1 MSKLMEQRKAAQTK
15 KSTILLSVETAQD
28 AVNIGKSVINALQAE
43 GKNDPQLEQAVEHLD
58 TLLHSQP
65 DQMQSEGAM
74 SVEDY
79 FDDAVLPEVA
89 RQAKNEVDMI
99 AQKRREQRPAQVTKQ
114 PAAVPAAQPA
124 MASDE
129 KTSAAGNDAYTT
141 DRDESGNPKA
151 PEKAEVP
158 RLAAKKKEA
167 QPEPPVAA
175 PPAAA
180 PAAPAAGGGSLDA
193 LFAKLPSDFVADLVK
208 KLTSLEGFEQDKD
221 VQAAV
226 ENLAGILQTRPVE
239 AAPAPGAPAAAPT
252 ASAKK
257 GGDFGGKQAPPFGK
271 KDNKE
276 KKDDKKKAFF
286 GGLRIAAAEK
296 VAVAPPGRED
306 QVKALKKEDVDNP
319 YAVAWDSYNKSHGA
333 SATVKEAF
341 EAGAK
346 ALAAHIAKT
355 AAAGFFSWDQSTGDV
370 TESGGRTPEVAEA
383 HSKIDEAPA
392 HLERPD
398 TTLPIKLA
406 GEMTAQKAVKEA
418 ERLGRELKET
428 YLAAKDICTANDSR
442 PVREFVESIFRA
454 GAMADEAVKTLN
466 KQVMQEESEEA
477 AAKVREK
484 SNKKSS
490 LGGLVLAASA
500 E

>member
-15 KSTILLSVETAQD
+15 KSTILLSIDTAKD
-28 AVNIGKSVINALQAE
+28 AVNIGKSLLSAYQAE
-43 GKNDPQLEQAVEHLD
+43 GKNDPQLEQAVKHLEE
-58 TLLHSQP
+58 LLASQP

-99 AQKRREQRPAQVTKQ
+99 AQKRREQRPAQITQKAPVQ
-114 PAAVPAAQPA
+114 APAAKPQMAA
-124 MASDE
+124 DE
-129 KTSAAGNDAYTT
+129 KTSAAGNDAYST
-141 DRDESGNPKA
+141 DRDEQGNPKA

-167 QPEPPVAA
+167 QPEPPAAVAPA
-175 PPAAA
+175 PAA

-193 LFAKLPSDFVADLVK
+193 LFAKLPSDFLADLVK

-226 ENLAGILQTRPVE
+226 ENLAGKLQQRPVE
-239 AAPAPGAPAAAPT
+239 AAPAPAAPGVV

-257 GGDFGGKQAPPFGK
+257 AEAFGGKQAPPFGK
-271 KDNKE
+271 KDEAKKDE
-276 KKDDKKKAFF
+276 KKDDKKASVARL
-286 GGLRIAAAEK
+286 GLNFVAAEK

-319 YAVAWDSYNKSHGA
+319 YAVAWASYNKGDKKGA
-333 SATVKEAF
+333 
-341 EAGAK
+341 
-346 ALAAHIAKT
+346 LRAAHQVIAKF

-370 TESGGRTPEVAEA
+370 TESGGRTPEIGEA

-392 HLERPD
+392 HLERPT

-418 ERLGRELKET
+418 ERLGQELKQT
-428 YLAAKDICTANDSR
+428 YLDAKSICTVNDSR

-484 SNKKSS
+484 GNKKSA
-490 LGGLVLAASA
+490 LNDLTLAASA

>member
-15 KSTILLSVETAQD
+15 KSTILLSIDTAKD
-28 AVNIGKSVINALQAE
+28 AVNIGKSLLNAYQAE
-43 GKNDPQLEQAVEHLD
+43 GKNDPQLEQAVKHLEE
-58 TLLHSQP
+58 LLASQP

-99 AQKRREQRPAQVTKQ
+99 ASKRREARPAQVTKQ
-114 PAAVPAAQPA
+114 PAQVPAAQPQ

-129 KTSAAGNDAYTT
+129 KTSATGNDAFVT

-167 QPEPPVAA
+167 QPEAVPAA
-175 PPAAA
+175 PPAA

-193 LFAKLPSDFVADLVK
+193 LFGKLPSDFLADLVK

-226 ENLAGILQTRPVE
+226 ENLAGKLQQRPVE
-239 AAPAPGAPAAAPT
+239 AAPAPAAPGVV

-257 GGDFGGKQAPPFGK
+257 AEAFGGKQAPPFGK
-271 KDNKE
+271 KDEAKKDE
-276 KKDDKKKAFF
+276 KKDDKKASVIRL
-286 GGLRIAAAEK
+286 GLNFVAAEK

-319 YAVAWDSYNKSHGA
+319 YAVAWDSYNKGDKKGA
-333 SATVKEAF
+333 
-341 EAGAK
+341 
-346 ALAAHIAKT
+346 LRAAHAVIAKF
-355 AAAGFFSWDQSTGDV
+355 AAAGFFTWDQATGDV

-392 HLERPD
+392 RLDRPT

-418 ERLGRELKET
+418 ERLGQELKQT
-428 YLAAKDICTANDSR
+428 YLDAKSICTVNDSR

-484 SNKKSS
+484 GNKKSA
-490 LGGLVLAASA
+490 LNDLTLAASA

>member
-15 KSTILLSVETAQD
+15 KSTILLSIETAQD
-28 AVNIGKSVINALQAE
+28 AVNIGKSLMNAYQAE
-43 GKNDPQLEQAVEHLD
+43 GKNDEQLEQAVKHLE

-99 AQKRREQRPAQVTKQ
+99 AQKRREARPAQVTNQ
-114 PAAVPAAQPA
+114 PAKVPAAQPQ

-129 KTSAAGNDAYTT
+129 KTSAVGNDAFST
-141 DRDESGNPKA
+141 DRDEQGNPKA
-151 PEKAEVP
+151 PQKAEVP

-167 QPEPPVAA
+167 QPEAAPIA
-175 PPAAA
+175 PPAA
-180 PAAPAAGGGSLDA
+180 PPAPAAGGGSLDA

-239 AAPAPGAPAAAPT
+239 AAPAPAAPGVT
-252 ASAKK
+252 ASKK

-271 KDNKE
+271 KDEAKKDE
-276 KKDDKKKAFF
+276 KKDDKEKKAAF
-286 GGLRIAAAEK
+286 GGLRVVAAEK

-319 YAVAWDSYNKSHGA
+319 YAVAWASYNKGDKKGA
-333 SATVKEAF
+333 LK
-341 EAGAK
+341 
-346 ALAAHIAKT
+346 AAHACIAKF

-418 ERLGRELKET
+418 ERLGQELKQT

-454 GAMADEAVKTLN
+454 GAMADGAVKTLN

>member
-15 KSTILLSVETAQD
+15 KSTILLSIETAQD
-28 AVNIGKSVINALQAE
+28 AVNIGKSLMNAYQAE
-43 GKNDPQLEQAVEHLD
+43 GKNDPQLEEAVKHLEM
-58 TLLHSQP
+58 LLHSQP

-74 SVEDY
+74 NVEDY

-99 AQKRREQRPAQVTKQ
+99 ANKRREARPAQVTKQ
-114 PAAVPAAQPA
+114 PAAVPAAQPQ

-141 DRDESGNPKA
+141 DRDEQGNPKA

-167 QPEPPVAA
+167 QPDAAAVA

-252 ASAKK
+252 ASSKK

-271 KDNKE
+271 KDE
-276 KKDDKKKAFF
+276 AKKDDKEKKASF
-286 GGLRIAAAEK
+286 GGLRVIAAEK

-306 QVKALKKEDVDNP
+306 QVKALKNEDVDNP
-319 YAVAWDSYNKSHGA
+319 YAVAWASYNKGDKKGA
-333 SATVKEAF
+333 
-341 EAGAK
+341 
-346 ALAAHIAKT
+346 LRAAHAVIAKF
-355 AAAGFFSWDQSTGDV
+355 AAAGFFTWDQATGDV

-392 HLERPD
+392 RLDRPT

-418 ERLGRELKET
+418 ERLGQELKQT
-428 YLAAKDICTANDSR
+428 YLDAKSICTVNDSR

-490 LGGLVLAASA
+490 SFKGLVLAASA

>member
-1 MSKLMEQRKAAQTK
+1 SKLMEQRKAAQTK
-15 KSTILLSVETAQD
+15 KSTILLSIDTAKD
-28 AVNIGKSVINALQAE
+28 AVNIGKSLLSAYQAE
-43 GKNDPQLEQAVEHLD
+43 GKNDPQLDQAVKHLEE
-58 TLLHSQP
+58 LLASQP

-99 AQKRREQRPAQVTKQ
+99 AQKRREQRPAQITQKAPVQ
-114 PAAVPAAQPA
+114 APAAKPQMAA
-124 MASDE
+124 DE
-129 KTSAAGNDAYTT
+129 KTSAAGNDAYST
-141 DRDESGNPKA
+141 DRDEQGNPKA

-167 QPEPPVAA
+167 QPEPPAAVAPA
-175 PPAAA
+175 PAA

-193 LFAKLPSDFVADLVK
+193 LFAKLPSDFLADLVK

-226 ENLAGILQTRPVE
+226 ENLAGKLQQRPVE
-239 AAPAPGAPAAAPT
+239 AAPAPAAPGVV

-257 GGDFGGKQAPPFGK
+257 AEAFGGKQAPPFGK
-271 KDNKE
+271 KDEAKKDE
-276 KKDDKKKAFF
+276 KKDDKKASVARL
-286 GGLRIAAAEK
+286 GLNFVAAEK
-296 VAVAPPGRED
+296 EAKAPPHSEN
-306 QVKALKKEDVDNP
+306 VVHALKKEDVDNP
-319 YAVAWDSYNKSHGA
+319 FAVAWSMYNKGDKM
-333 SATVKEAF
+333 SAVK
-341 EAGAK
+341 
-346 ALAAHIAKT
+346 
-355 AAAGFFSWDQSTGDV
+355 AAADVLSKMASGAAGGAWSTDSDKGKVVED
-370 TESGGRTPEVAEA
+370 GGRTPEVGEA

-392 HLERPD
+392 RLDRPT

-418 ERLGRELKET
+418 ERLGQELKQT
-428 YLAAKDICTANDSR
+428 YLDAKSICTVNDSR

-484 SNKKSS
+484 SNKKSALS
-490 LGGLVLAASA
+490 DLTLAASA

>member
-1 MSKLMEQRKAAQTK
+1 SKLMEQRKAAQTK
-15 KSTILLSVETAQD
+15 KSTILLSIDTAKD
-28 AVNIGKSVINALQAE
+28 AVNIGKSLLSAYQAE
-43 GKNDPQLEQAVEHLD
+43 GKNDPQLEQAVKHLEE
-58 TLLHSQP
+58 LLASQP

-99 AQKRREQRPAQVTKQ
+99 AQKRREQRPAQITQKAPVQ
-114 PAAVPAAQPA
+114 APAAKPQMAA
-124 MASDE
+124 DE
-129 KTSAAGNDAYTT
+129 KTSAAGNDAYST
-141 DRDESGNPKA
+141 DRDEQGNPKA

-167 QPEPPVAA
+167 QPEPPAAVA
-175 PPAAA
+175 PTPAA

-193 LFAKLPSDFVADLVK
+193 LFAKLPSDFLADLVK

-226 ENLAGILQTRPVE
+226 ENLAGKLQQRPVE
-239 AAPAPGAPAAAPT
+239 AAPAPAAPGVV

-257 GGDFGGKQAPPFGK
+257 A
-271 KDNKE
+271 
-276 KKDDKKKAFF
+276 DKKASVARL
-286 GGLRIAAAEK
+286 GLNFVAAEK

-319 YAVAWDSYNKSHGA
+319 YAVAWASYNKGDKKGA
-333 SATVKEAF
+333 
-341 EAGAK
+341 
-346 ALAAHIAKT
+346 LRAAHQVIAKF

-370 TESGGRTPEVAEA
+370 TESGGRTPEIGEA

-392 HLERPD
+392 HLERPT

-418 ERLGRELKET
+418 ERLGQELKQT
-428 YLAAKDICTANDSR
+428 YLDAKSICTVNDSR

-484 SNKKSS
+484 SNKKSALS
-490 LGGLVLAASA
+490 DLTLAASA

>member
-1 MSKLMEQRKAAQTK
+1 MSKLMEHRRAAKEK

-28 AVNIGKSVINALQAE
+28 AVNVGKSVINALQAE
-43 GKNDPQLEQAVEHLD
+43 GKNDPQLEEAVKHLEM
-58 TLLHSQP
+58 LLHSQP

-79 FDDAVLPEVA
+79 FDDAVLPEIA

-129 KTSAAGNDAYTT
+129 KTSAAGNDAFST
-141 DRDESGNPKA
+141 DRDEQGNPKA

-167 QPEPPVAA
+167 QPEPPAAAA

-239 AAPAPGAPAAAPT
+239 AAPAPAAPGVT
-252 ASAKK
+252 ASKK

-271 KDNKE
+271 KDDKE
-276 KKDDKKKAFF
+276 KKDDKKASF
-286 GGLRIAAAEK
+286 GGLRVVAAEK

-319 YAVAWDSYNKSHGA
+319 YAVAWASYNKGDKKGA
-333 SATVKEAF
+333 
-341 EAGAK
+341 
-346 ALAAHIAKT
+346 LRAAHQVIAKF

-490 LGGLVLAASA
+490 SFKGLVLAASA

>member
-1 MSKLMEQRKAAQTK
+1 MEQRKAARTK
-15 KSTILLSVETAQD
+15 KSTVLLSIDTAKD
-28 AVNIGKSVINALQAE
+28 AVNIGKSLLNATQAE
-43 GKNDPQLEQAVEHLD
+43 GQNDPQLEQAVRHLEG
-58 TLLHSQP
+58 LLASQP
-65 DQMQSEGAM
+65 DQMQSEGAVN
-74 SVEDY
+74 VEDY
-79 FDDAVLPEVA
+79 FDDTILPEVA

-99 AQKRREQRPAQVTKQ
+99 AQKRREARPAQGTQQQ
-114 PAAVPAAQPA
+114 PAL
-124 MASDE
+124 ASDE
-129 KTSAAGNDAYTT
+129 KSAATGTDAFVT
-141 DRDESGNPKA
+141 DRDESGNPKT

-167 QPEPPVAA
+167 QPEAVPPVPPVAA
-175 PPAAA
+175 PAVGG
-180 PAAPAAGGGSLDA
+180 GGGSLDA
-193 LFAKLPSDFVADLVK
+193 LFAKLPSDFLADLVK

-226 ENLAGILQTRPVE
+226 ENLAGKLQQRPVE
-239 AAPAPGAPAAAPT
+239 AAPVPGAPAAAPT
-252 ASAKK
+252 ASVKK

-271 KDNKE
+271 KDDD
-276 KKDDKKKAFF
+276 KKDDKKASVARL
-286 GGLRIAAAEK
+286 GLNFVAAEK

-319 YAVAWDSYNKSHGA
+319 YAVAWASYNKGDKQGA
-333 SATVKEAF
+333 
-341 EAGAK
+341 
-346 ALAAHIAKT
+346 LRAAHAVIAKF
-355 AAAGFFSWDQSTGDV
+355 AAAGFFTWDQATGDV
-370 TESGGRTPEVAEA
+370 TESGGRTPEVQEA

-418 ERLGRELKET
+418 ERLGNELKKT
-428 YLAAKDICTANDSR
+428 YLDAKSICTVNDSR

-454 GAMADEAVKTLN
+454 GDMADEAVKTLN

-484 SNKKSS
+484 SNKKSA
-490 LGGLVLAASA
+490 LNDLTLAASA

>member
-1 MSKLMEQRKAAQTK
+1 MSKLMEQRKTAAKEK
-15 KSTILLSVETAQD
+15 KSTILLSIETAQD
-28 AVNIGKSVINALQAE
+28 AVKVGKSVINALQAE
-43 GKNDPQLEQAVEHLD
+43 GKNDPQLEQAVQHLE

-129 KTSAAGNDAYTT
+129 KTSAAGNDAYVT

-167 QPEPPVAA
+167 QPEAAPVA
-175 PPAAA
+175 PPAA
-180 PAAPAAGGGSLDA
+180 PTAPAAGGGSLDA

-208 KLTSLEGFEQDKD
+208 KLTSLEGFEADKD

-239 AAPAPGAPAAAPT
+239 AAPPAGAPAAAPT

-271 KDNKE
+271 KEDKE
-276 KKDDKKKAFF
+276 KKDDKKASF
-286 GGLRIAAAEK
+286 GGLRVIAAEK

-319 YAVAWDSYNKSHGA
+319 YAVAWASYNKGDKKGA
-333 SATVKEAF
+333 
-341 EAGAK
+341 
-346 ALAAHIAKT
+346 LRAAHQVIAKF

-370 TESGGRTPEVAEA
+370 TESGGRTPEIAEA

-392 HLERPD
+392 HLDRPD

>member
-28 AVNIGKSVINALQAE
+28 AVNIGKSVLNALQAE
-43 GKNDPQLEQAVEHLD
+43 GKNDQQLEQAVKHLD

-99 AQKRREQRPAQVTKQ
+99 ATKRREQRPAQVTQKAPVQ
-114 PAAVPAAQPA
+114 APAAQPQ

-141 DRDESGNPKA
+141 DRDEQGNPKA

-167 QPEPPVAA
+167 QPDAPPVA

-193 LFAKLPSDFVADLVK
+193 LFAKLPSDFLADLVK

-226 ENLAGILQTRPVE
+226 ENLAGKLQQRPVE
-239 AAPAPGAPAAAPT
+239 AAPAPAAPGVV
-252 ASAKK
+252 ASSKK

-271 KDNKE
+271 KDE
-276 KKDDKKKAFF
+276 KKDDKKK
-286 GGLRIAAAEK
+286 
-296 VAVAPPGRED
+296 
-306 QVKALKKEDVDNP
+306 
-319 YAVAWDSYNKSHGA
+319 
-333 SATVKEAF
+333 
-341 EAGAK
+341 
-346 ALAAHIAKT
+346 
-355 AAAGFFSWDQSTGDV
+355 
-370 TESGGRTPEVAEA
+370 
-383 HSKIDEAPA
+383 
-392 HLERPD
+392 
-398 TTLPIKLA
+398 
-406 GEMTAQKAVKEA
+406 
-418 ERLGRELKET
+418 
-428 YLAAKDICTANDSR
+428 
-442 PVREFVESIFRA
+442 
-454 GAMADEAVKTLN
+454 
-466 KQVMQEESEEA
+466 
-477 AAKVREK
+477 
-484 SNKKSS
+484 
-490 LGGLVLAASA
+490 
-500 E
+500 